1 MDDIYILNI
10 ETSTKA
16 CSVSI
21 NCNGILINCKEIVS
35 SGFSHSEKLL
45 PFISQTIEK
54 SKINMSDL
62 SAVAISMGPGSFT
75 GLRIG
80 VSTAKG
86 ICYALGIPLIAVSTL
101 QAMAFGMTKKL
112 KSDLYCPM
120 IDARRMEV
128 YSAFYDLENN
138 LVREIQADIINESSY
153 LNFLN
158 KDVVFFGDGSIKIKE
173 IIKHQ
178 NATFIS
184 DFHPSASYIGDLSY
198 KKFRQLDFV
207 DVAYFEPYYLKDF
220 VGGKKA

>member
-1 MDDIYILNI
+1 MDNTYILNV

-16 CSVSI
+16 CSVSL
-21 NCNGILINCKEIVS
+21 NLNGNLISCEDIFG

-45 PFISQTIEK
+45 PFISQTIKK
-54 SKINMSDL
+54 SKIKMSDL

-101 QAMAFGMTKKL
+101 KAMAFGMAKKL
-112 KSDLYCPM
+112 KSELYCPM

-138 LVREIQADIINESSY
+138 LVRKIQADIVNESSY

-158 KDVVFFGDGSIKIKE
+158 NDVVFFGDGSAKIKE
-173 IIKHQ
+173 IIKHE

-198 KKFRQLDFV
+198 QKFIVSDFV
-207 DVAYFEPYYLKDF
+207 DLAYFEPYYLKDF

>member
-45 PFISQTIEK
+45 PFISQIIEK

-62 SAVAISMGPGSFT
+62 AAVAVSMGPGSFT

-86 ICYALGIPLIAVSTL
+86 ICYALGIPLIAVLTL
-101 QAMAFGMTKKL
+101 QAMAFGMAKKL

-138 LVREIQADIINESSY
+138 LVRKIQADIVDESSY

>member
-1 MDDIYILNI
+1 
-10 ETSTKA
+10 
-16 CSVSI
+16 
-21 NCNGILINCKEIVS
+21 
-35 SGFSHSEKLL
+35 
-45 PFISQTIEK
+45 
-54 SKINMSDL
+54 MSDL

-101 QAMAFGMTKKL
+101 KAMAFGMAKKL
-112 KSDLYCPM
+112 KSELYCPM

-138 LVREIQADIINESSY
+138 LVRKIQADIVNESSY
-153 LNFLN
+153 LTFLN
-158 KDVVFFGDGSIKIKE
+158 KNVVFFGDGSVKIKE
-173 IIKHQ
+173 IIKHE

-184 DFHPSASYIGDLSY
+184 DFHPSATFIGDLSY
-198 KKFRQLDFV
+198 EKFRNSDFV
-207 DVAYFEPYYLKDF
+207 DIAYFEPYYLKDF